1 MSGEVRQGW
10 GQGWRGGGE
19 DRGWGQEVRVRVGR
33 GGEVRFTS
41 HHVAC
46 GLSFECP
53 CFLKVYGSCAFAE
66 KHCKIKK
73 FRGFQK
79 NRTKE

>member
-1 MSGEVRQGW
+1 M
-10 GQGWRGGGE
+10 
-19 DRGWGQEVRVRVGR
+19 RVGR